1 MAKKDLIPVTERT
14 KEEAKEISRRGGIAS
29 GKARLR
35 KKHGREL
42 LRLLLSMPETDEQ
55 MLKELQGLGLN
66 PKDITNE
73 VAMHARQIQKA
84 KRKADTN
91 AYNAVFKAAG
101 YTEDED
107 RQQGGNVTVVIS
119 QAAADAAS
127 KWSTKK

>member
-1 MAKKDLIPVTERT
+1 MNEQNLIPTTQRSESEVREMQR
-14 KEEAKEISRRGGIAS
+14 KGGINS

-66 PKDITNE
+66 PKEVTNE

-101 YTEDED
+101 YTEDEE

-119 QAAADAAS
+119 QAAADAAT

>member
-1 MAKKDLIPVTERT
+1 MNEQNLIPNSERT
-14 KEEAKEISRRGGIAS
+14 PSELREQTRKAGIAS

-66 PKDITNE
+66 PKEVTNE

-101 YTEDED
+101 YTEDEE
-107 RQQGGNVTVVIS
+107 RQQGGSVTVVIS
-119 QAAADAAS
+119 QAAAEAAS

>member
-1 MAKKDLIPVTERT
+1 MAQKDLIPVTQRS
-14 KEEAKEISRRGGIAS
+14 KEEAKELSRKGGIAS

-42 LRLLLSMPETDEQ
+42 LRLLLSMPETDDQ
-55 MLKELQGLGLN
+55 MLKELAALGLN

-101 YTEDED
+101 YTEDEE
-107 RQQGGNVTVVIS
+107 RQQGGSVTVVIS
-119 QAAADAAS
+119 QAAAEAAS

>member
-1 MAKKDLIPVTERT
+1 MNEQNLIYGSMRSQSE
-14 KEEAKEISRRGGIAS
+14 SRENGRKGGIAS

-42 LRLLLSMPETDEQ
+42 LRLLLSMPETDSQ
-55 MLKELQGLGLN
+55 MLAELEGLGLN
-66 PKDITNE
+66 PKEITNE

-101 YTEDED
+101 YTEDEE

-119 QAAADAAS
+119 QAAADAAT